1 MANIRKT
8 FNFRNGV
15 QVDEDNFIV
24 DSLGKVGIG
33 TTVPDQFIDCRG
45 NAKIVGILTSQS
57 LETRNVNIAGVTT
70 FSGNTHVGSAITM
83 YPASGIISATQ
94 IHGDGRNL
102 INIPTSQW
110 TDINA
115 GLGHTSIYN
124 EGFVGVSTNDPRFT
138 LQIGGNND
146 LTTFAN
152 GVGINSSGNIVATG
166 VITATTFKGDYLG
179 SLVDATIV
187 DAEGL
192 VVSGISTIS
201 GVSINSGH
209 ASALSVGS
217 TNLNV
222 TGVSTFAGGVNFDNA
237 SDAGK
242 DVEWQPTNDRLSF
255 MDDVKAT
262 FGDSQDL
269 SIYHTTASGGYS
281 AIVDGGTGQLVIGG
295 NIIELKNAALNQTY
309 ATLTGGQGVELNYA
323 GVGKV
328 ATGIEGVIV
337 TGIASAAQFT
347 GRLNAGIATVT
358 TKLDLG
364 DVSSQG
370 ISTSTPQSELHVFNS
385 GISSVLIE
393 SGSNASIVTLG
404 RTTNGQTSGAI
415 RYGNKSAG
423 FPYSNEDALD
433 IINYGVGNV
442 NYYLSAGTTG
452 GTGDFV
458 WHYRSNNTRLMTLT
472 NDGKLGVG
480 VTVPN
485 SNLHVVGTSTCTGNS
500 FFGSDVEIA
509 GSITIKGVG
518 NIILPSGITVGGS
531 GLLGDILSGNNEVVF
546 DNGLTPAGAQNRA
559 NTYVTTGISTFSQ
572 MIVDATVGISTNSI
586 ATNLNGEGTGTVL
599 GVGREENRRFV
610 VADTGY
616 IGINTSIPR
625 CDVDFAGI
633 GKTDVNFMRLPT
645 HSTAGRDQLDSQS
658 LLDGALIYN
667 TSLKKIQFHDGTAWR
682 TVTSS

>member
-33 TTVPDQFIDCRG
+33 TTVPTQMLDVRG
-45 NAKIVGILTSQS
+45 DAKVVGILTSQS
-57 LETRNVNIAGVTT
+57 LEVRNVNVSGVTT
-70 FSGNTHVGSAITM
+70 FSGNTHVGAAITM
-83 YPASGIISATQ
+83 YPSAGIISATQ

-192 VVSGISTIS
+192 VVSGVSTIS

-442 NYYLSAGTTG
+442 NFYLSGGNTA
-452 GTGDFV
+452 GTGDFH
-458 WHYRSNNTRLMTLT
+458 WNYRANSTRLMTLT
-472 NDGKLGVG
+472 NDGKLGIG
-480 VTVPN
+480 KTVPTT
-485 SNLHVVGTSTCTGNS
+485 NLDVDGTGTFTGL
-500 FFGSDVEIA
+500 DVNGNGDISGNLTLGGELTMSGGDGVKANVIATNDDIIVSPGPNIA
-509 GSITIKGVG
+509 GAIVNA
-518 NIILPSGITVGGS
+518 NINSS
-531 GLLGDILSGNNEVVF
+531 
-546 DNGLTPAGAQNRA
+546 
-559 NTYVTTGISTFSQ
+559 GISTIQTLTVNNTIGIKTDIIPYTNLVFVKGPGEPGITGDFRFSVTNVGH
-572 MIVDATVGISTNSI
+572 IGVGIASALCT
-586 ATNLNGEGTGTVL
+586 A
-599 GVGREENRRFV
+599 
-610 VADTGY
+610 
-616 IGINTSIPR
+616 
-625 CDVDFAGI
+625 DFAGI
-633 GKTDVNFMRLPT
+633 GNTFRHYMRPPQLT
-645 HSTAGRDQLDSQS
+645 TANRAIMQAEAES
-658 LLDGALIYN
+658 GALEGAMIYN
-667 TSLKKIQFHDGTAWR
+667 SSTKKLQFYNGSAWE
-682 TVTSS
+682 TVTSST